1 MRRFNSAIV
10 KVKNSAG
17 EYEPL
22 PALRGYSSYQ
32 LAVANGFEGT
42 EEEWMN
48 SIIGDG
54 WVGAFQEL
62 ERKHDNLAAEVVEIT
77 PMVLTGTL
85 LASGWTWANDA
96 FEYTLAV
103 ADIPEDPTSI
113 MVDIDL
119 SGITDAA
126 TMSAINEA
134 WGKILKCSVISAG
147 NLYFVFT
154 EAPAINIPI
163 KAEVIV

>member
-1 MRRFNSAIV
+1 MRRFNSSIV

-54 WVGAFQEL
+54 WIGAFQEL
-62 ERKHDNLAAEVVEIT
+62 ERKHDNLAAEVVKIT

-85 LASGWTWANDA
+85 LASGWTEASGA
-96 FEYTLAV
+96 YEYTLV
-103 ADIPEDPTSI
+103 VDYIPENPTKVT
-113 MVDIDL
+113 VDIDL
-119 SGITDAA
+119 SGVSDVT

-134 WGKILKCSVISAG
+134 WSKILKCSVVSAG
-147 NLYFVFT
+147 NLKFVFSAT
-154 EAPAINIPI
+154 PAINVPI
-163 KAEVIV
+163 KAEVII